1 MSRFQVFFRWKA
13 SRSLHHDA
21 TAIASSRRKAKR
33 NLSTIVAFVSLL
45 FAVAALLFTSACGSG
60 MPKVARLDLTS
71 TQPSISVGEREQ
83 FTATARD
90 SAGNVITTAV
100 LTWQSSSPNVAMIG
114 STSGLAQ
121 GLLPGTTTINVSADG
136 ITSSPATL
144 TVTPGFILTGNMI
157 TPRVLPTATLLNNGM
172 VLIAGGNN
180 SGVDISNLSSAEI
193 YNPATGT
200 FTATGSL
207 NVPRFLF
214 TATLLNNG
222 TVLIAGGIGN
232 LGQPIADAELYN
244 PATGTFTP
252 TGSMNV
258 PRYEHTA
265 TLLASGKVLMASG
278 AFTTSAELY
287 DPVTG
292 TFGLTGSVN
301 QFRRKHSAVLLNGG
315 DVLIASGLGDS
326 GYLTSAERYDPST
339 GAFTLTGDL
348 NVAREFF
355 TATLL
360 NNGMVLI
367 AGGSNNN
374 SVTSAELFDPQTQ
387 SFSLTGS
394 MNLDR
399 FDHTATLLNNGM
411 LLVTGGI
418 GSSVSSGTGAE
429 LYDPVAG
436 TFSVTGSMNTSHADH
451 TATLLNNGTVL
462 VAGGSGTSQG
472 SVGIAELYEP
482 GSFTP
487 AGLESI
493 TVMPSNSTA
502 SPNTYQSFFAIGQ
515 FASGTQRLASVTWS
529 SANAAAVQIT
539 NDVTNR
545 GVALTQP
552 STVTQ
557 VPITATAGSVSG
569 SALLTLR
576 PAGFV
581 ATASMHTPREFGC
594 AAVLHRGRAL
604 VVGGEVTQ
612 APLPAELYEPRNG
625 IFVVTGTPLVKR
637 SECTA
642 TLLENGTV
650 LVAGGFNVTGN
661 TLNPL
666 SIAELYNPSTGTF
679 IATGSLNVGR
689 YNHTATL
696 LSNGMVLIAGG
707 QTSDSTELT
716 SAELYDPSTGVFT
729 LTGTLTTARASHAAT
744 PLHSGLVLITG
755 GQTLSGFF
763 VASAELFDPSTGSFS
778 STGNMSA
785 VRGEHTATLLV
796 DGEVLVSG
804 GIGASGQ
811 LSTAE
816 LYNPSTGIFLAT
828 GSLNTGRFDHTATL
842 LNTGKVLVAGG
853 IGASRTLAS
862 TEVYDPTAG
871 TFTIAGN
878 MTTPHLGHTASLFD
892 SGAVLIAGGA
902 NGATIV
908 ATAELY

>member
-1 MSRFQVFFRWKA
+1 MSRFRDCFRRET
-13 SRSLHHDA
+13 SRGLHHGA
-21 TAIASSRRKAKR
+21 SAIASSRRDAKS
-33 NLSTIVAFVSLL
+33 NSATIVAFVNLI
-45 FAVAALLFTSACGSG
+45 FAIGALLFISACGSG
-60 MPKVARLDLTS
+60 MPRVAKLDLTPA
-71 TQPSISVGEREQ
+71 QPSISVGGTDQ

-100 LTWQSSSPNVAMIG
+100 LTWQSSSPNVASIS

-121 GLLPGTTTINVSADG
+121 GLLPGTTTITVSADG
-136 ITSSPATL
+136 ITSSPAAL
-144 TVTPGFILTGNMI
+144 TVTPGFILTGNMT
-157 TPRVLPTATLLNNGM
+157 TPRLLPTATLLNNGM

-180 SGVDISNLSSAEI
+180 SGADISNLSSAEV

-200 FTATGSL
+200 FTATGTL

-287 DPVTG
+287 DPVNG
-292 TFGLTGSVN
+292 TFSLTGSVN
-301 QFRRKHSAVLLNGG
+301 QFRYKHSAVLLNGG

-339 GAFTLTGDL
+339 GAFTLTGNL

-360 NNGMVLI
+360 NNGRVLI
-367 AGGSNNN
+367 AGGSNGE
-374 SVTSAELFDPQTQ
+374 SVASAELFDPQTQ

-394 MNLDR
+394 MNTDR

-411 LLVTGGI
+411 VLVAGG
-418 GSSVSSGTGAE
+418 SGTGAE

-436 TFSVTGSMNTSHADH
+436 TFSVTGSLNTSHADH
-451 TATLLNNGTVL
+451 TATLLNNGMVL
-462 VAGGSGTSQG
+462 VAGGSGASQG

-529 SANAAAVQIT
+529 SGNSAVQIT

-545 GVALTQP
+545 GVAFTQP

-557 VPITATAGSVSG
+557 VPVTATAGSVSG

-581 ATASMHTPREFGC
+581 ATASMQTPREFGC
-594 AAVLHRGRAL
+594 AAVLHRGRVL
-604 VVGGEVTQ
+604 IVGGEVAQ
-612 APLPAELYEPRNG
+612 APLPAELYEPHNG
-625 IFVVTGTPLVKR
+625 TFVITGTPLVKR

-650 LVAGGFNVTGN
+650 LVAGGLNVTGN

-666 SIAELYNPSTGTF
+666 SVAELYNPSTGVFT
-679 IATGSLNVGR
+679 ATGSLNIGR

-707 QTSDSTELT
+707 QTSASTELT

-729 LTGTLTTARASHAAT
+729 LTGTLTTARSSHTAT
-744 PLHSGLVLITG
+744 PLHNGLVLITG
-755 GQTLSGFF
+755 GQTLSGLF

-778 STGNMSA
+778 STGNMST
-785 VRGEHTATLLV
+785 VRGDHTATLLV
-796 DGEVLVSG
+796 DGEVLVAG

-816 LYNPSTGIFLAT
+816 LYNPNTGTFSAT
-828 GSLNTGRFDHTATL
+828 GSLNTVRFDHTATL

-853 IGASRTLAS
+853 IGASGTLAS
-862 TEVYDPTAG
+862 AELYDPTAG
-871 TFTIAGN
+871 TFTLTGS
-878 MTTPHLGHTASLFD
+878 MTTPHLGHTASLLN

-908 ATAELY
+908 AIAELY